1 MNKLLGYGLLSL
13 SLLGCV
19 DREPETS
26 STLGM
31 SFEEFKARTFVEP
44 GTGLYIVD
52 WDTPVRGDDGL
63 YKLWEATQQGAL
75 AVYNIGGQDIVWSAA
90 QRKALTYCVGATFGA
105 NKQLV
110 IDAMKAASDLG
121 WEKFADVNFVYV
133 PAQDA
138 NCTAANANVMF
149 DVNQVN
155 SGGTYLARSFF
166 PNTLRADRNVL
177 IDPNSFNPAQTG
189 NIPLANI
196 LGHELGHTIGF
207 RHEHIRPEANATTCV
222 EDADFRGL
230 TAYDKGS
237 VMHYPQCN
245 GIAASTLAF
254 TALDRTGVVAL
265 YGAPVA
271 NVSPMTMI
279 NAPVNGST
287 QPQNFDVAASIVD
300 SDLVKAELSMD
311 GTLVQSLTAAPFT
324 FHVANAAVGAH
335 QLQVTATDSANQ
347 TTVTMVSVTVAKG
360 TGTGGGTGTGTGP
373 GAGTGT
379 GDDGSDGSADIS
391 GGCQAGGGGAGLGF
405 ALGLLGLVVR
415 RRR

>member
-1 MNKLLGYGLLSL
+1 MGL
-13 SLLGCV
+13 
-19 DREPETS
+19 
-26 STLGM
+26 
-31 SFEEFKARTFVEP
+31 SFEEFKAQTFVEP
-44 GTGLYIVD
+44 GTGLYILD
-52 WDTPVRGDDGL
+52 WDTPVRGDQAL
-63 YKLWEATQQGAL
+63 RAVWEATQQGEL

-90 QRKALTYCVGATFGA
+90 QRKNLTYCVGATFGA

-121 WEKFADVNFVYV
+121 WEKFADVNFIYV
-133 PAQDA
+133 PGQDA
-138 NCTAANANVMF
+138 TCNAQNANVMF

-155 SGGTYLARSFF
+155 SGGMYLARSFF

-177 IDPNSFNPAQTG
+177 IDPSSFNPASTG

-222 EDADFRGL
+222 EDANFRGL

-279 NAPVNGST
+279 NAPADGATLS
-287 QPQNFDVAASIVD
+287 PNFDVNASVVD
-300 SDLVKAELSMD
+300 TDLVKAELLVD
-311 GTLVQSLTAAPFT
+311 GTSVQSLTAAPFA
-324 FHVANAAVGAH
+324 FHVANATLGMH
-335 QLQVTATDSANQ
+335 QLQVKATDSANQ
-347 TTVTMVSVTVAKG
+347 TTVTTVSVTVAN
-360 TGTGGGTGTGTGP
+360 GTGTGTGTGTNT
-373 GAGTGT
+373 GAGDGT
-379 GDDGSDGSADIS
+379 TAGDGSNDVV
-391 GGCQAGGGGAGLGF
+391 GGCQVGGGGAGLGF
-405 ALGLLGLVVR
+405 ALGLLGLVIR